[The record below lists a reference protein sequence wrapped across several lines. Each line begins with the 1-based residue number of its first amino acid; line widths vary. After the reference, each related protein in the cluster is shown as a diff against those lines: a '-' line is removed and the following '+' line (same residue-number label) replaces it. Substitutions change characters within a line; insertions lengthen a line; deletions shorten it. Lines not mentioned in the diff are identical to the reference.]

1 MSFPPA
7 SPPFSSLF
15 GRAPAVTTG
24 APGRVNL
31 MGEHTDY
38 NGGLV
43 LPTAIPQRCEVA
55 LAPRTDGCVRV
66 ASTLAA
72 GESPREYR
80 LGEERRLGDWL
91 DYVQGCTAALVA
103 AGHRITGFEARV
115 DSAVPVGAGVSSSA
129 ALEVSLLRALRAAF
143 ALTLDDVTV
152 ARLAHRAE
160 HDFVGARVGI
170 MDQFAASLADEGTAL
185 FLDTRTLAFERIA
198 LPAGLDLVVLDSG
211 VPHHH
216 ATGGY
221 NARRAECEHA
231 CALLGVA
238 TLRDLDDTG
247 RTAIDAL
254 PEPLAR
260 RVRHVLSEN
269 ARVSAAVAALRVG
282 DVAELGRLFLA
293 SHASQRDDYEVSCPA
308 IDTLVA
314 VACADAR
321 VAGARLTGGG
331 FGGAVVLLAE
341 GGAGPDVAARA
352 AMTYAA
358 RTGLR
363 ATRLMP
369 APVTSA

>member
-1 MSFPPA
+1 
-7 SPPFSSLF
+7 
-15 GRAPAVTTG
+15 
-24 APGRVNL
+24 
-31 MGEHTDY
+31 
-38 NGGLV
+38 
-43 LPTAIPQRCEVA
+43 
-55 LAPRTDGCVRV
+55 
-66 ASTLAA
+66 
-72 GESPREYR
+72 
-80 LGEERRLGDWL
+80 
-91 DYVQGCTAALVA
+91 
-103 AGHRITGFEARV
+103 
-115 DSAVPVGAGVSSSA
+115 VSSSA

-185 FLDTRTLAFERIA
+185 FLDTRTLAFERVA
-198 LPAGLDLVVLDSG
+198 LPTGIDLVVLDSG

-221 NARRAECEHA
+221 NARRAECERA

-282 DVAELGRLFLA
+282 DVAELGRLFIA

-341 GGAGPDVAARA
+341 EGAGPDVAARA
-352 AMTYAA
+352 AATYAA

-369 APVTSA
+369 VPVTSA